1 MNLSLRF
8 LCMFICE
15 HRSSFL
21 LSTYLGNFETL
32 DNIGI
37 NYFPYLLNHLHSFP
51 QNVCI
56 LMTSHLKLFTCMV
69 MFPCGFHL
77 HLLYD

>member
-1 MNLSLRF
+1 MNLSLTF

-21 LSTYLGNFETL
+21 LSTYLGNFETI

-37 NYFPYLLNHLHSFP
+37 NYFPYLLNHLTLLPSECMHTNDFTSQTIYMYGNVSLWFSF
-51 QNVCI
+51 
-56 LMTSHLKLFTCMV
+56 TFT
-69 MFPCGFHL
+69 L
-77 HLLYD
+77 